1 MGEVLF
7 LGEPEEGL
15 LFSQMSEKSDM
26 VIRLCVQLNYTD
38 HR

>member
-7 LGEPEEGL
+7 LVEPEEGL

-26 VIRLCVQLNYTD
+26 VIRLCAQPNQTD
-38 HR
+38 QR